1 MIQFF
6 RKIREKFLSQGKLS
20 KYLVYA
26 IGEIILVVIGI
37 LIALQIGIW
46 NNENQLKKIEIK
58 YLTEIKNNLESDLPD
73 VLFNLKFNESKLNS
87 NEIILRFIDQEF
99 PYSDSLNF
107 HFSNLLFNTRTLV
120 NSSTYQNLKSRG
132 LEIISNDTLRQNIT
146 KLYEFDIYNLV
157 DFEAKDDHPFQYN
170 TFIPEVTKSIKFN
183 TLNSESGL
191 PSGLAEPLDLK
202 TLHKS
207 FSLKNAIIININ
219 LREYMI
225 INYQDLRDQI
235 ENTIFEIEKE
245 LRYLK

>member
-20 KYLVYA
+20 KYLIYA
-26 IGEIILVVIGI
+26 FGEIVLVVIGI

-73 VLFNLKFNESKLNS
+73 VLFNLRFNESKLNS
-87 NEIILRFIDQEF
+87 NKLILQFINREF

-132 LEIISNDTLRQNIT
+132 LEIISNDSLRQNIT

-157 DFEAKDDHPFQYN
+157 DFEAKDDHAFQYN
-170 TFIPEVTKSIKFN
+170 TFIPEITKSIKFN
-183 TLNSESGL
+183 TLNSQSGL
-191 PSGLAEPLDLK
+191 PNGLAEPIDIK
-202 TLHKS
+202 TIYDNY
-207 FSLKNAIIININ
+207 SLKNAIILNIN

-225 INYQDLRDQI
+225 SNYQDLRDQI
-235 ENTIFEIEKE
+235 ENTIVEIEKE
-245 LRYLK
+245 LTYLK